1 MANAKPENGKQA
13 ANPKQ
18 VLILVALLAVM
29 VTVGVVQFGGLLSG
43 GAPPAPNPSGQ
54 PNSSASA
61 QASQTTQPSENRTA
75 LSPLQPRDPFRPVI
89 VAAKPQQ
96 EEPSRIVRTEPTNRP
111 KREITGTPPLA
122 PMTLPP
128 EQFGLQPAENAP
140 APAPEPEQPH
150 YTVTGVVQGPNS
162 VAIVA
167 DKEGRRRF
175 VKQGDPLE
183 DGWRVLSIQRG
194 ALVLQKGKQR
204 ITVRVGEST
213 APNGGNTP

>member
-13 ANPKQ
+13 TNPKQ
-18 VLILVALLAVM
+18 LLILAALFAVM
-29 VTVGVVQFGGLLSG
+29 VTVSVVQFGGLLSG
-43 GAPPAPNPSGQ
+43 GAPPAQNPSGQ
-54 PNSSASA
+54 ANGGAST
-61 QASQTTQPSENRTA
+61 QASQTTQASENRIT
-75 LSPLQPRDPFRPVI
+75 LPPLQPRDPFRPII

-96 EEPSRIVRTEPTNRP
+96 EEPSRIVHTEPTNRP

-128 EQFGLQPAENAP
+128 GQFGLQPAEN
-140 APAPEPEQPH
+140 APEPEQPH

-162 VAIVA
+162 VAILV

-183 DGWRVLSIQRG
+183 DGWRVVSIQRG

-204 ITVRVGEST
+204 ITVRAGEST
-213 APNGGNTP
+213 VPNGGNTP

>member
-18 VLILVALLAVM
+18 LLILAALLAVM

-54 PNSSASA
+54 SSAAQS
-61 QASQTTQPSENRTA
+61 QASQTAQASENRAT
-75 LSPLQPRDPFRPVI
+75 LPPLPPRDPFRPVI

-96 EEPSRIVRTEPTNRP
+96 EEPSRVVRTESTSRP
-111 KREITGTPPLA
+111 KREIEGAPPLA

-128 EQFGLQPAENAP
+128 GQFGLQPAENAP

-183 DGWRVLSIQRG
+183 DGWRVVSIQRG
-194 ALVLQKGKQR
+194 AIVLQKGKQR
-204 ITVRVGEST
+204 ITARVGEST

>member
-18 VLILVALLAVM
+18 VLILAALLAVL
-29 VTVGVVQFGGLLSG
+29 VTVGVVQFGGLLGG

-54 PNSSASA
+54 SSAAQS
-61 QASQTTQPSENRTA
+61 QASQTAQTAENRAT
-75 LSPLQPRDPFRPVI
+75 LPPLQPRDPFRPVI

-96 EEPSRIVRTEPTNRP
+96 EEPSRIVRTDTTSRP
-111 KREITGTPPLA
+111 KREIAGAPPIAPLTPPIG
-122 PMTLPP
+122 
-128 EQFGLQPAENAP
+128 QFGLQPAENAP

-167 DKEGRRRF
+167 DKDGRRRF

-183 DGWRVLSIQRG
+183 DGWRVVSIQRG

-204 ITVRVGEST
+204 ITIRVGEST

>member
-1 MANAKPENGKQA
+1 MANAKPEGGKQA

-18 VLILVALLAVM
+18 LLILAALFAVM

-54 PNSSASA
+54 SSAAQSQVSQTA
-61 QASQTTQPSENRTA
+61 QASESRATLP
-75 LSPLQPRDPFRPVI
+75 PLQPRDPFRPVI

-96 EEPSRIVRTEPTNRP
+96 EEPSRIVRTESTSRP
-111 KREITGTPPLA
+111 KREIAGAPPLA

-128 EQFGLQPAENAP
+128 GQFGLQPAENAP

-183 DGWRVLSIQRG
+183 DGWRVVSIQRG

-204 ITVRVGEST
+204 ITIRVGEST

>member
-13 ANPKQ
+13 TNPKQ
-18 VLILVALLAVM
+18 LLILAALFAVM
-29 VTVGVVQFGGLLSG
+29 VTVSVVQFGGLLSG
-43 GAPPAPNPSGQ
+43 GAPPAQNPSGQ
-54 PNSSASA
+54 ANGGAST
-61 QASQTTQPSENRTA
+61 QASQTTQASENRIT
-75 LSPLQPRDPFRPVI
+75 LPPLQPRDPFRPII

-128 EQFGLQPAENAP
+128 GQFGLQPAEN
-140 APAPEPEQPH
+140 APEPEQPH

-162 VAIVA
+162 VAILV

-183 DGWRVLSIQRG
+183 DGWRVVSIQRG

>member
-13 ANPKQ
+13 TNPKQ
-18 VLILVALLAVM
+18 LLILAALLAVM

-54 PNSSASA
+54 SSAAQSQVSQTA
-61 QASQTTQPSENRTA
+61 QASESRATLP
-75 LSPLQPRDPFRPVI
+75 PLQPRDPFRPVI

-111 KREITGTPPLA
+111 KREITGAPPLA

-128 EQFGLQPAENAP
+128 GQFGLQPAENAP

-183 DGWRVLSIQRG
+183 DGWRVVSIQRG

-204 ITVRVGEST
+204 ITIRVGEST

>member
-13 ANPKQ
+13 TNPKQ
-18 VLILVALLAVM
+18 LLILAALFAVM
-29 VTVGVVQFGGLLSG
+29 VTVSVVQFGGLLSG
-43 GAPPAPNPSGQ
+43 GAPPAQNPSGQ
-54 PNSSASA
+54 ANGGAST
-61 QASQTTQPSENRTA
+61 QASQATQASENRIT
-75 LSPLQPRDPFRPVI
+75 LPPLQPRDPFRPII

-128 EQFGLQPAENAP
+128 GQFGLQPAENAP
-140 APAPEPEQPH
+140 EPEQPH
-150 YTVTGVVQGPNS
+150 YTITGVVQGPNS
-162 VAIVA
+162 VAILV

-183 DGWRVLSIQRG
+183 DGWRVVSIQRG

-213 APNGGNTP
+213 VPNGGNTP

>member
-18 VLILVALLAVM
+18 LLILAALLAVM

-43 GAPPAPNPSGQ
+43 GAPPAPNPAGQ
-54 PNSSASA
+54 SSAAQSQASQAA
-61 QASQTTQPSENRTA
+61 QASETRATLP
-75 LSPLQPRDPFRPVI
+75 PLQPRDPFRPII

-96 EEPSRIVRTEPTNRP
+96 EEPSRIVRTESTSRP
-111 KREITGTPPLA
+111 KREIAGAPPLA

-128 EQFGLQPAENAP
+128 GQFGLQPAEN
-140 APAPEPEQPH
+140 APEPEQPH

-183 DGWRVLSIQRG
+183 DGWRVVSIQRG

-204 ITVRVGEST
+204 ITARVGEST

>member
-13 ANPKQ
+13 ANPKHL
-18 VLILVALLAVM
+18 LILAALFAVM

-43 GAPPAPNPSGQ
+43 GAPPAQNPAGQ
-54 PNSSASA
+54 ANGGAST
-61 QASQTTQPSENRTA
+61 QASQTAQASENRIT
-75 LSPLQPRDPFRPVI
+75 LPPLPPRDPFRPVI

-122 PMTLPP
+122 PLTLPP
-128 EQFGLQPAENAP
+128 EQFGLQPAEN
-140 APAPEPEQPH
+140 APEPEQPH

-162 VAIVA
+162 VAILV

-175 VKQGDPLE
+175 VKPGDPLE
-183 DGWRVLSIQRG
+183 DGWRVVSIQRG

-204 ITVRVGEST
+204 ITIRVGEST

>member
-18 VLILVALLAVM
+18 LLILAALFAVM

-61 QASQTTQPSENRTA
+61 QASQTTQPNENRTA
-75 LSPLQPRDPFRPVI
+75 LPPLPPRDPFRPVI

-140 APAPEPEQPH
+140 EPEQPQ

-162 VAIVA
+162 VAILA
-167 DKEGRRRF
+167 DKDGRRRF

>member
-1 MANAKPENGKQA
+1 MANAKPEGGKQA

-18 VLILVALLAVM
+18 VLILAALLAVM

-75 LSPLQPRDPFRPVI
+75 LPPLQPRDPFRPII

-140 APAPEPEQPH
+140 EPEQPQ

-162 VAIVA
+162 VAILA
-167 DKEGRRRF
+167 DKDGRRRF

>member
-1 MANAKPENGKQA
+1 MANAKPEGSKQA

-29 VTVGVVQFGGLLSG
+29 VTVGVVQFGGLFGG
-43 GAPPAPNPSGQ
+43 GAPPAQNPSGQ
-54 PNSSASA
+54 SSAA
-61 QASQTTQPSENRTA
+61 QSQARQTAQGSESRAT
-75 LSPLQPRDPFRPVI
+75 LPPLQPRDPFRPVI

-96 EEPSRIVRTEPTNRP
+96 EEPSRIVRPDTTSRP
-111 KREITGTPPLA
+111 KREITGAPPLA

-128 EQFGLQPAENAP
+128 GQFGLQPAENAP
-140 APAPEPEQPH
+140 APTPEPEQPH
-150 YTVTGVVQGPNS
+150 YTVSGVVQGPNS

-175 VKQGDPLE
+175 VKSGDPLE
-183 DGWRVLSIQRG
+183 DGWRVVSIQRG

-204 ITVRVGEST
+204 ITIRVGEST

>member
-1 MANAKPENGKQA
+1 MANAKPEGGKQA
-13 ANPKQ
+13 TNPKQ
-18 VLILVALLAVM
+18 LLILAALLAVM

-75 LSPLQPRDPFRPVI
+75 LPPLQPRDPFRPII

-140 APAPEPEQPH
+140 EPEQPQ

-162 VAIVA
+162 VAILA
-167 DKEGRRRF
+167 DKDGRRRF

-213 APNGGNTP
+213 APNGGNRP

>member
-13 ANPKQ
+13 TNPKQ
-18 VLILVALLAVM
+18 LLILAALLAVM

-54 PNSSASA
+54 SSAAQSQVSQTA
-61 QASQTTQPSENRTA
+61 QASESRATLP
-75 LSPLQPRDPFRPVI
+75 PLQPRDPFRPVI

-111 KREITGTPPLA
+111 KREITGAPPLA

-128 EQFGLQPAENAP
+128 GQFGLQPAENAP

-175 VKQGDPLE
+175 VKPGDPLE
-183 DGWRVLSIQRG
+183 DGWRVVSIQRG

-204 ITVRVGEST
+204 ITIRVGEST

>member
-18 VLILVALLAVM
+18 LLILAALFAVM

-54 PNSSASA
+54 SSAAQSQVSQTA
-61 QASQTTQPSENRTA
+61 QASESRATLP
-75 LSPLQPRDPFRPVI
+75 PLPPRDPFRPVI

-96 EEPSRIVRTEPTNRP
+96 EEPSRVVRTESTSRP
-111 KREITGTPPLA
+111 KREIEGAPPLA

-128 EQFGLQPAENAP
+128 GQFGLQPAENAP

-183 DGWRVLSIQRG
+183 DGWRVVSIQRG
-194 ALVLQKGKQR
+194 AIVLQKGKQR
-204 ITVRVGEST
+204 ITARVGEST

>member
-18 VLILVALLAVM
+18 LLILAALLAVM
-29 VTVGVVQFGGLLSG
+29 VTVGVVQFGGLFGG

-54 PNSSASA
+54 SSAAQSQASQAA
-61 QASQTTQPSENRTA
+61 QASETRATLP
-75 LSPLQPRDPFRPVI
+75 PLQPRDPFRPVI

-96 EEPSRIVRTEPTNRP
+96 EEPSRVVRTESTSRP
-111 KREITGTPPLA
+111 KREIAGAPPLA

-128 EQFGLQPAENAP
+128 GQFGLQPAEN

-183 DGWRVLSIQRG
+183 DGWRVVSIQRG

-204 ITVRVGEST
+204 ITIRVGEST

>member
-1 MANAKPENGKQA
+1 MANAKPEGGKQA

-75 LSPLQPRDPFRPVI
+75 LPPLQPRDPFRPII

-96 EEPSRIVRTEPTNRP
+96 EEPSRIVRTEPTSRP

-122 PMTLPP
+122 PLTLPP
-128 EQFGLQPAENAP
+128 EQFGLQPAEN
-140 APAPEPEQPH
+140 APEPEQPH

-162 VAIVA
+162 VAILV

-204 ITVRVGEST
+204 VTVRVGEST

>member
-1 MANAKPENGKQA
+1 MANAKPEGGKQA

-75 LSPLQPRDPFRPVI
+75 LPPLQPRDPFRPVI

-96 EEPSRIVRTEPTNRP
+96 EEPSRTVRTDTTSRP
-111 KREITGTPPLA
+111 KREIAGAPPLA

>member
-18 VLILVALLAVM
+18 LLILAALFAVL
-29 VTVGVVQFGGLLSG
+29 VTVGVVQFGGLFGG
-43 GAPPAPNPSGQ
+43 GALPAPNPSGQ
-54 PNSSASA
+54 SSAAQS
-61 QASQTTQPSENRTA
+61 QASQAAQASENRTT
-75 LSPLQPRDPFRPVI
+75 LPPLQPRDPFRPVI

-96 EEPSRIVRTEPTNRP
+96 EEPSRVVRTESTRRP
-111 KREITGTPPLA
+111 KREIAGTPPLA

-128 EQFGLQPAENAP
+128 GQFGLQPAEN

-162 VAIVA
+162 VAILV

-183 DGWRVLSIQRG
+183 DGWRVVSIQRG

-204 ITVRVGEST
+204 ITIRVGEST

>member
-18 VLILVALLAVM
+18 LLILAALLAVM

-61 QASQTTQPSENRTA
+61 QASQTAQASENRIT
-75 LSPLQPRDPFRPVI
+75 LPPLQPRDPFRPII

-140 APAPEPEQPH
+140 EPEQPQ

-162 VAIVA
+162 VAILA
-167 DKEGRRRF
+167 DKDGRRRF

>member
-18 VLILVALLAVM
+18 LLILAALFAVM

-43 GAPPAPNPSGQ
+43 GAPPAQNPAGQAASGAQ
-54 PNSSASA
+54 PQANQTA
-61 QASQTTQPSENRTA
+61 QASENRIT
-75 LSPLQPRDPFRPVI
+75 LPPLQPRDPFRPII
-89 VAAKPQQ
+89 VAAKLQQ
-96 EEPSRIVRTEPTNRP
+96 EEPSRIVRTESTSRP
-111 KREITGTPPLA
+111 KREIAGAPPLA
-122 PMTLPP
+122 PLTLPP

-162 VAIVA
+162 VAILV

-175 VKQGDPLE
+175 VKPGDPLE
-183 DGWRVLSIQRG
+183 DGWRVVSIQRG

-204 ITVRVGEST
+204 VTIRVGEST

>member
-13 ANPKQ
+13 TNPKQ
-18 VLILVALLAVM
+18 LLILAALFAVM
-29 VTVGVVQFGGLLSG
+29 VTVSVVQFGGLLSG
-43 GAPPAPNPSGQ
+43 GAPPAQNPSGQ
-54 PNSSASA
+54 ANGGAST
-61 QASQTTQPSENRTA
+61 QASQTMQASENRIT
-75 LSPLQPRDPFRPVI
+75 LPPLQPRDPFRPII

-96 EEPSRIVRTEPTNRP
+96 EEPSRIVHTEPTNRP

-128 EQFGLQPAENAP
+128 GQFGLQPAEN
-140 APAPEPEQPH
+140 APEPEQPH

-162 VAIVA
+162 VAILV

-183 DGWRVLSIQRG
+183 DGWRVVSIQRG

-213 APNGGNTP
+213 VPNGGNTP

>member
-13 ANPKQ
+13 ANPRQ
-18 VLILVALLAVM
+18 LLILAALFAVL
-29 VTVGVVQFGGLLSG
+29 VTVGVVQFGGLLGG

-54 PNSSASA
+54 SNNNT
-61 QASQTTQPSENRTA
+61 QAATPQTEQADTSRLTLP
-75 LSPLQPRDPFRPVI
+75 PLAPRDPFRPVI
-89 VAAKPQQ
+89 AVPKPEQ
-96 EEPSRIVRTEPTNRP
+96 EPSRVAQSEPTSRP

-128 EQFGLQPAENAP
+128 GQFGLQPAENAS
-140 APAPEPEQPH
+140 APQQPN
-150 YTVTGVVQGPNS
+150 YTITGVVQGPNS
-162 VAIVA
+162 VAILV

-175 VKQGDPLE
+175 VKPGDPLE
-183 DGWRVLSIQRG
+183 EGWRVVSIQRG
-194 ALVLQKGKQR
+194 AIVLQKGKQR

>member
-13 ANPKQ
+13 TNPKQ
-18 VLILVALLAVM
+18 LLILAALFAVM

-43 GAPPAPNPSGQ
+43 GAPPAPNPAGQ
-54 PNSSASA
+54 ANDGAST

-75 LSPLQPRDPFRPVI
+75 LPPLQPRDPFRPII

-140 APAPEPEQPH
+140 EPEQPQ

-162 VAIVA
+162 VAILA
-167 DKEGRRRF
+167 DKDGRRRF

>member
-18 VLILVALLAVM
+18 LLILAALFAVM

-43 GAPPAPNPSGQ
+43 GAPPAQNPAGQ
-54 PNSSASA
+54 ANGGAST
-61 QASQTTQPSENRTA
+61 QASQTAQASENRIT
-75 LSPLQPRDPFRPVI
+75 LPPLQPRDPFRPII

-122 PMTLPP
+122 PLTLPP
-128 EQFGLQPAENAP
+128 EQFGLQPAEN
-140 APAPEPEQPH
+140 APEPEQPH

-162 VAIVA
+162 VAILV

-175 VKQGDPLE
+175 VKPGDPLE
-183 DGWRVLSIQRG
+183 EGWRVVGIQRG
-194 ALVLQKGKQR
+194 AIVLQKGKQR
-204 ITVRVGEST
+204 ITARVGEST

>member
-1 MANAKPENGKQA
+1 MANAKPEGGKQA

-18 VLILVALLAVM
+18 VLILAALLAVM

-75 LSPLQPRDPFRPVI
+75 LPPLQPRDPFRPII

-213 APNGGNTP
+213 VPNGGNTP

>member
-1 MANAKPENGKQA
+1 MANAKPEGGKQA

-75 LSPLQPRDPFRPVI
+75 LPPLQPRDPFRPVI

-140 APAPEPEQPH
+140 EPEQPQ

-162 VAIVA
+162 VAILA
-167 DKEGRRRF
+167 DKDGRRRF

-194 ALVLQKGKQR
+194 AIVLQKGKQR
-204 ITVRVGEST
+204 ITARVGEST

>member
-1 MANAKPENGKQA
+1 MANAKPEGGKQA

-18 VLILVALLAVM
+18 VLILAALLAVM

-61 QASQTTQPSENRTA
+61 QASQTTQPNENRTA
-75 LSPLQPRDPFRPVI
+75 LPPLPPRDPFRPVI

-140 APAPEPEQPH
+140 EPEQPQ

-162 VAIVA
+162 VAILA
-167 DKEGRRRF
+167 DKDGRRRF

-194 ALVLQKGKQR
+194 AIVLQKGKQR
-204 ITVRVGEST
+204 ITARVGEST

>member
-18 VLILVALLAVM
+18 LLILAALLAVL
-29 VTVGVVQFGGLLSG
+29 VTVGVVQFGGLFGG

-54 PNSSASA
+54 ANGGAQS
-61 QASQTTQPSENRTA
+61 QASQTAQASENRIT
-75 LSPLQPRDPFRPVI
+75 LPPLQPRDPFRPII

-96 EEPSRIVRTEPTNRP
+96 EEPSRIVRTESTSRP
-111 KREITGTPPLA
+111 EREITGTPPLA
-122 PMTLPP
+122 PLTLSP
-128 EQFGLQPAENAP
+128 EQFGLQPAEN
-140 APAPEPEQPH
+140 APEPEQPH

-162 VAIVA
+162 VAILV

-183 DGWRVLSIQRG
+183 DGWRVVSIQRG

-204 ITVRVGEST
+204 ITARVGEST

>member
-13 ANPKQ
+13 TNPKQ
-18 VLILVALLAVM
+18 LLILAALFAVM

-43 GAPPAPNPSGQ
+43 GAPPAQNPSGQ
-54 PNSSASA
+54 ANGGAST
-61 QASQTTQPSENRTA
+61 QASQTTQASENRIT
-75 LSPLQPRDPFRPVI
+75 LPPLQPRDPFRPII

-128 EQFGLQPAENAP
+128 GQFGLQPAEN
-140 APAPEPEQPH
+140 APEPEQPH

-162 VAIVA
+162 VAILV

-183 DGWRVLSIQRG
+183 DGWRVVSIQRG

-213 APNGGNTP
+213 ALNGGNTP

>member
-18 VLILVALLAVM
+18 LLILAALLAVL
-29 VTVGVVQFGGLLSG
+29 VTVGVVQFGGLFGG

-54 PNSSASA
+54 ANGGAQS
-61 QASQTTQPSENRTA
+61 QASQTTQASETRAT
-75 LSPLQPRDPFRPVI
+75 LPPLQPRDPFRPVI

-96 EEPSRIVRTEPTNRP
+96 EEPSRIVRTESTSRP
-111 KREITGTPPLA
+111 KREIEGAPPIAPLTPPIG
-122 PMTLPP
+122 
-128 EQFGLQPAENAP
+128 QFSLQPAEN

-162 VAIVA
+162 VAILV

-183 DGWRVLSIQRG
+183 DGWRVVSIQRG

-204 ITVRVGEST
+204 ITIRVGEST

>member
-13 ANPKQ
+13 TNPKQ
-18 VLILVALLAVM
+18 LLILAALLAVM

-75 LSPLQPRDPFRPVI
+75 LPPLQPRDPFRPII

-122 PMTLPP
+122 PLTLPP
-128 EQFGLQPAENAP
+128 EQFGLQPAEN
-140 APAPEPEQPH
+140 APEPEQPH

-162 VAIVA
+162 VAILV

-183 DGWRVLSIQRG
+183 DGWRVVSIQRG

-204 ITVRVGEST
+204 ITARVGEST

>member
-1 MANAKPENGKQA
+1 
-13 ANPKQ
+13 
-18 VLILVALLAVM
+18 VM

-61 QASQTTQPSENRTA
+61 QASQTTQPNENRTA
-75 LSPLQPRDPFRPVI
+75 LPPLPPRDPFRPVI

-183 DGWRVLSIQRG
+183 DGWRVVSIQRG
-194 ALVLQKGKQR
+194 AIVLQKGKQR
-204 ITVRVGEST
+204 ITARVGEST